1 MSTENGLLVSWPV
14 KGPPLVWCSTNVGA
28 GYSSVAVADGRV
40 FTMGDGADESCVYA
54 LDDVKGKLL
63 WKARVGKSG
72 EATDILELAQPPRL
86 IVAWSSH

>member
-1 MSTENGLLVSWPV
+1 
-14 KGPPLVWCSTNVGA
+14 
-28 GYSSVAVADGRV
+28 
-40 FTMGDGADESCVYA
+40 MGDGADESCVYA